1 MRPRTDACT
10 IAREAGKQNL
20 GAFPEREEGE
30 VGKWDYGVGKSGEGS
45 KKRILRDRACM
56 KGHPGQQYVIWEQ
69 LKSKPLQIVVSK
81 SFRTKP

>member
-1 MRPRTDACT
+1 MCSRTDACT

-45 KKRILRDRACM
+45 KKRILRGSPA
-56 KGHPGQQYVIWEQ
+56 
-69 LKSKPLQIVVSK
+69 
-81 SFRTKP
+81 